1 MLLFKILTAN
11 FDIDLSI
18 FIMSLFSTSSFI
30 HTIGHS
36 FGFAYNSLRCYTEMY
51 GMRSTR
57 KPSLALHPVFSL
69 AKTAALFLWSWI
81 RGSISLLQTRQGL
94 KSTAFGYYNSLC
106 GFWIYIFGAI
116 VPLGAFI
123 QAAPQGSGG
132 AMFDEFT
139 AALASTNTFLKNLIF
154 SQPEVILALER
165 RCK

>member
-1 MLLFKILTAN
+1 MHFQKKLFYSLELSVTALIKLTDNKWNHHKASFKILTAN

-69 AKTAALFLWSWI
+69 AKTAALFLWS
-81 RGSISLLQTRQGL
+81 
-94 KSTAFGYYNSLC
+94 
-106 GFWIYIFGAI
+106 
-116 VPLGAFI
+116 
-123 QAAPQGSGG
+123 
-132 AMFDEFT
+132 
-139 AALASTNTFLKNLIF
+139 
-154 SQPEVILALER
+154 
-165 RCK
+165 